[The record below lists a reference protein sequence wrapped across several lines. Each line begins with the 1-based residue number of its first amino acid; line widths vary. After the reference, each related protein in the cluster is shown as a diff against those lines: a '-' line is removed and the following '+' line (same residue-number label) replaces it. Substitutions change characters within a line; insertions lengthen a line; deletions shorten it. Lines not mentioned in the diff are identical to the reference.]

1 MSAGV
6 RPVDPEP
13 AETDSGG
20 MDSGGRD
27 AAGSVTLTGAVAIGI
42 GGMVGGGI
50 FAVLGVAAEQAGGA
64 TPVAFLIAGAV
75 AALTGYSYSK
85 LSVAGPD
92 AGGTVAFIDRA
103 FGINELTGT
112 INVVL
117 WAGYIATTA
126 LYAAAFGHYAATLLP
141 GNAETSAAA
150 FKSLAVVGVLV
161 PWIINLANAGL
172 VARTEGFVVA
182 LKMTILLVV
191 VAAGVPTADA
201 GALAPSTW
209 SSPVTLVA
217 AGMLI
222 FVAYEGFELISN
234 ASADVVA
241 PTDTLPR
248 AYALAIGI
256 VIVLYAA
263 IAAVVVGSLSAEEIA
278 AAQDFAL
285 AEATSASLGQV
296 GFVMVAVSAVLAT
309 FSAINATLYGA
320 ARLSFTLAT
329 AGELPAEFHR
339 QPWHQ
344 PIGLH
349 ITATVGLAIAVAL
362 PLASISAIASW
373 IFLVVFAVVNA
384 AALRSARR
392 ARVSPPIAAAGALA
406 CAASLVVLT
415 VSSARQDPVALVVL
429 AILLTAALVAE
440 RRVLRHRRPEPGSGP
455 GPASAHPRS
464 GS

>member
-1 MSAGV
+1 VPA
-6 RPVDPEP
+6 DD
-13 AETDSGG
+13 AETPPE
-20 MDSGGRD
+20 D

-64 TPVAFLIAGAV
+64 TPIAFLIAGVV

-103 FGINELTGT
+103 FGINSLTGT

-141 GNAETSAAA
+141 GHAESSALA

-161 PWIINLANAGL
+161 PWIVNLANAGL
-172 VARTEGFVVA
+172 VTRTEGFVVA

-234 ASADVVA
+234 ASAAVVDPA
-241 PTDTLPR
+241 RTLPR

-256 VIVLYAA
+256 VIALYAA
-263 IAAVVVGSLSAEEIA
+263 IAAVVVGSLSAQEIT

-285 AEATSASLGQV
+285 AEATSASLGRA

-329 AGELPAEFHR
+329 VGELPAGFR
-339 QPWHQ
+339 RAPWHQ

-349 ITATVGLAIAVAL
+349 ITATIGLAIAVAL
-362 PLASISAIASW
+362 PLASISSISSS

-384 AALRSARR
+384 AAVRSAAD
-392 ARVSPPIAAAGALA
+392 ARVSRPIAGAGAVA
-406 CAASLVVLT
+406 CLGSLVVLT
-415 VSSARQDPVALVVL
+415 VSSARDDPVALAVLVVL
-429 AILLTAALVAE
+429 VTTALVAE
-440 RRVLRHRRPEPGSGP
+440 RRVLRHRRAPRGAGEPGPTS
-455 GPASAHPRS
+455 
-464 GS
+464 

>member
-1 MSAGV
+1 V
-6 RPVDPEP
+6 RPDNGEQPDQDP
-13 AETDSGG
+13 
-20 MDSGGRD
+20 
-27 AAGSVTLTGAVAIGI
+27 AGSVTLTGAVAIGI

-50 FAVLGVAAEQAGGA
+50 FAVLGVAADRAGGA
-64 TPVAFLIAGAV
+64 TPVAFLIAGVV

-103 FGINELTGT
+103 FGINALTGT

-141 GNAETSAAA
+141 GQAESSALA
-150 FKSLAVVGVLV
+150 FKSLAVIGVLV

-172 VARTEGFVVA
+172 VARTEGLVVA

-191 VAAGVPTADA
+191 VAAGLPTADA

-209 SSPVTLVA
+209 SSPIALVA

-234 ASADVVA
+234 VSAAVVDPA
-241 PTDTLPR
+241 RTLPR

-263 IAAVVVGSLSAEEIA
+263 IAAVVVGSLSADEISA
-278 AAQDFAL
+278 SQDFAL
-285 AEATSASLGQV
+285 AEATSASLGRA

-329 AGELPAEFHR
+329 VGELPVGFRRA
-339 QPWHQ
+339 PWHQ

-349 ITATVGLAIAVAL
+349 VTATVGLAIAVGL
-362 PLASISAIASW
+362 PLASISVISSS

-384 AALRSARR
+384 AAVRSAAR
-392 ARVSPPIAAAGALA
+392 ARVSRPIAGAGAIA
-406 CAASLVVLT
+406 CAGSLVVL
-415 VSSARQDPVALVVL
+415 VASSVRDDPVALVVL
-429 AILLTAALVAE
+429 AILLTTALVAE
-440 RRVLRHRRPEPGSGP
+440 RRVLRHRRS
-455 GPASAHPRS
+455 PAKAGR
-464 GS
+464 

>member
-1 MSAGV
+1 V
-6 RPVDPEP
+6 RSEDTDATDGPDARDPSDG
-13 AETDSGG
+13 TQ
-20 MDSGGRD
+20 
-27 AAGSVTLTGAVAIGI
+27 AAAPPSITLAGAVAIGI

-50 FAVLGVAAEQAGGA
+50 FAVLGVAADQAGGA
-64 TPVAFLIAGAV
+64 TPVAFLVAGVV

-85 LSVAGPD
+85 MSVAKPD

-141 GNAETSAAA
+141 GDAESSAVV

-172 VARTEGFVVA
+172 VARTEGIVVA
-182 LKMTILLVV
+182 IKMAILLVV
-191 VAAGVPTADA
+191 VAAGVPAADPDR
-201 GALAPSTW
+201 LRPSTW
-209 SSPVTLVA
+209 SSPVSIVA

-234 ASADVVA
+234 ASAEVA
-241 PTDTLPR
+241 DPSRTLPR
-248 AYALAIGI
+248 AYGLAIGI
-256 VIVLYAA
+256 VVILYVT
-263 IAAVVVGSLSAEEIA
+263 IAAVVVGSLSPARITES
-278 AAQDFAL
+278 QDFAL
-285 AEATSASLGQV
+285 AEATSESLGQV
-296 GFVMVAVSAVLAT
+296 GFVMVAISAVLAT

-329 AGELPAEFHR
+329 VGELPDRFHQ

-349 ITATVGLAIAVAL
+349 VTAGLGLAIAIGL
-362 PLASISAIASW
+362 PLESIASISSSV
-373 IFLVVFAVVNA
+373 FLIVFTVVNVA
-384 AALRSARR
+384 AFRSGAA
-392 ARVSPPIAAAGALA
+392 ARVSRPIAFAGAVA
-406 CAASLVVLT
+406 CAVSFVILT
-415 VSSARQDPVALVVL
+415 VSSAKNDRTSLIVLVVL
-429 AILLTAALVAE
+429 LAIALLAE
-440 RRVLRHRRPEPGSGP
+440 HRVLRHRRPKPVGG
-455 GPASAHPRS
+455 G
-464 GS
+464 